1 MGLAEKIPKDASA
14 DALLDRFLEYA
25 LERGLELY
33 PAQEEAILELFA
45 GNHVILN
52 TPTGS
57 GKSLVALAM
66 HFRAIARRERSFY
79 TAPIKALVSEKFFDL
94 CRDFGADNVG
104 MMTGD
109 ASVNRDAPII
119 CATAEILANLALREG
134 ERAPVEHVVMDEFH
148 YYSDRERGVA
158 WQIPLLTLPHAT
170 FLLMSATLGDT
181 EFFVKDIEAR
191 TGRPVK
197 LVKTGTRPVPLEFEY
212 RLTPLH
218 ETIADLLEKDRAPVY
233 IVHFTQRAASERAQ
247 SLMSMD
253 FLSKEQ
259 KRAIQD
265 EIGRFRFDTP
275 YGKDLKRHVLH
286 GVGVH
291 HAGLLPKYRRLVER
305 LAQKGSLR
313 LICGTDT
320 LGVGVNVPIRTVL
333 FTQLCKF
340 DGEKTRVLSVRDF
353 QQIAGRAGRKGFD
366 VRGYVLAQAPEHV
379 VENRILEGKAGTDAK
394 KLRKMVRKKPPEK
407 GYAHW
412 DEPIFMKLAQSEPES
427 LRSSFTVSH
436 AMLLHMLER
445 PENGCRA
452 IKTLLRSSHESPH
465 GRRALGRTAIAL
477 FRSLVEA
484 GVVEMLRSPDRD
496 GRPVAVNADLQID
509 FSLNQALSLWVVQ
522 AVPKLDP
529 DDIEYPANLLS
540 LVEAT
545 LENPTV
551 VLLAQLDKLKTET
564 LTALKEEGVEYEE
577 RMTVLEGLEWPKPL
591 KEFIYDT
598 FNEFAAKNPWAADN
612 IHPKAIA
619 REMLETSTGFTGYV
633 KEYGLARSE
642 GVLLRYL
649 SDAYKALV
657 QTVPESEKT
666 PEVYDACDWLGA
678 VVRQVDS
685 SLIDEW
691 EALRDPKKIEEAIT
705 APKEAEEYDFTRD
718 EKAFGILIRNE
729 TFALV
734 RALARKRYEDAGAAL
749 SNGKEWSVARFE
761 EALAPYFADYSEIR
775 TDAVARAPK
784 HVRIDRDG
792 ERMRVEQKLVDPE
805 EHVDWYLELEVD
817 LEKSRVQGEPVLSLV
832 AIHGA

>member
-1 MGLAEKIPKDASA
+1 M
-14 DALLDRFLEYA
+14 
-25 LERGLELY
+25 
-33 PAQEEAILELFA
+33 
-45 GNHVILN
+45 
-52 TPTGS
+52 
-57 GKSLVALAM
+57 
-66 HFRAIARRERSFY
+66 
-79 TAPIKALVSEKFFDL
+79 
-94 CRDFGADNVG
+94 
-104 MMTGD
+104 
-109 ASVNRDAPII
+109 SV
-119 CATAEILANLALREG
+119 
-134 ERAPVEHVVMDEFH
+134 
-148 YYSDRERGVA
+148 
-158 WQIPLLTLPHAT
+158 
-170 FLLMSATLGDT
+170 
-181 EFFVKDIEAR
+181 
-191 TGRPVK
+191 
-197 LVKTGTRPVPLEFEY
+197 
-212 RLTPLH
+212 
-218 ETIADLLEKDRAPVY
+218 
-233 IVHFTQRAASERAQ
+233 
-247 SLMSMD
+247 D

-305 LAQKGSLR
+305 LAQKGLLK

-320 LGVGVNVPIRTVL
+320 LGVGVNVPIRSVL

-412 DEPIFMKLAQSEPES
+412 DESIFMKLVESEPEP
-427 LRSSFTVSH
+427 LKSSFSVSH

-477 FRSLVEA
+477 FRSLVDA
-484 GVVEMLRSPDRD
+484 GVVEMLRSPDRE

-529 DDIEYPANLLS
+529 DDLEYPANLLS

-591 KEFIYDT
+591 KDFIYDT

-612 IHPKAIA
+612 IHPKSIA

-666 PEVYDACDWLGA
+666 DEVYDACDWLGA

-691 EALRDPKKIEEAIT
+691 EALRDPKKIEAAIV

-734 RALARKRYEDAGAAL
+734 RALARGRYEDAASSLA
-749 SNGKEWSVARFE
+749 NGKEWSSARFE
-761 EALAPYFADYSEIR
+761 ETLAPYFADYPEIR

-784 HVRIDRDG
+784 HVRIERDG

-805 EHVDWYLELEVD
+805 EHVDWYLELEID
-817 LEKSRVQGEPVLSLV
+817 LEKSRVQGEPVLSLI